1 MTNTEPHREQPDGVA
16 AALNEAFAEEERAG
30 MWIATVGRTVSVI
43 IIAVLVSLFQQGAA
57 EMLYVQGLLLI
68 IILSGFAHYYVVR
81 RRKPV
86 IYRYL
91 MVLLD
96 FLLLAVSIF
105 VPNPFE
111 TDIEPLQMMQR
122 NGTFLYFIFVIVA
135 YSFSY
140 LPGLLRFAGIV
151 SAAVWCTGVGL
162 LLARPETLT
171 LEVDELSP
179 YYIDT
184 ELLSQTLVMMLLIA
198 ATLSAVVWRSRRL
211 VARQATASRQRANLA
226 RHFSP
231 RMVERLAN
239 REDVLGANRV
249 QPVAVMFADIVGFT
263 ALADRLTPDGVVSL
277 VRQFDAL
284 MEATVFEHDGTLD
297 KFLGDG
303 VMATFGT
310 PEPGPRDATNA
321 LACGLAM
328 QRAMTEFN
336 KARTEAGEPAIRL
349 AIGIHYG
356 DVVIGDVGS
365 ERRLELAVL
374 GDVVN
379 VASRLEAANRPEN
392 AAIIVSRQ
400 LAARCETEG
409 AGNLLADFSP
419 EKTLSLHGKPEPFA
433 ARILGL

>member
-1 MTNTEPHREQPDGVA
+1 MKNRRPNPEAPDGAA
-16 AALNEAFAEEERAG
+16 AALKESFAEEERAG
-30 MWIATVGRTVSVI
+30 MWISTVGRTVSVI
-43 IIAVLVSLFQQGAA
+43 LIAILVSLFQQAAA

-68 IILSGFAHYYVVR
+68 IILSGFAHYVLVR
-81 RRKPV
+81 RRKAV

-96 FLLLAVSIF
+96 FLLLAVAIF

-111 TDIEPLQMMQR
+111 TDVEPMQMMQR
-122 NGTFLYFIFVIVA
+122 NGTFIYFVFVIVA

-151 SAAVWCTGVGL
+151 SAVVWSAGIGL

-171 LEVDELSP
+171 EEADELSP

-198 ATLSAVVWRSRRL
+198 ATMSVVVWRSRRL
-211 VARQATASRQRANLA
+211 VARQANMSRQRANLA

-263 ALADRLTPDGVVSL
+263 ALADRLTPDGVVTL
-277 VRQFDAL
+277 VRRFDAV
-284 MEATVFEHDGTLD
+284 MEAVVFEHDGTLD

-310 PEPGPRDATNA
+310 PEPGPKDAANA

-328 QRAMTEFN
+328 QRAMAEFN
-336 KARTEAGEPAIRL
+336 TTQAEAGEPAIRL

-400 LAARCETEG
+400 LAEQCEAEG
-409 AGNLLADFSP
+409 VGRLLADFEP
-419 EKTLSLHGKPEPFA
+419 ESMLSLHGKPEPFA
-433 ARILGL
+433 ARILRM